1 MKVYVSDRRRCE
13 VIALPG
19 DLADVD
25 ERFGARGSGIGE
37 FERPRGLASDDVN
50 QLLVADA
57 GNHRIVSFDPVDF
70 VGSWQEYG
78 TFGSGVD
85 EFDTPTAVH
94 VDEKGVIWIADT
106 GNRRVVRVDSLSGS
120 GWAALGPLSGPTSAD
135 PDAIG
140 FLAPTSLAHD
150 AAGRIYVT
158 DVRAGRVVRIDE
170 IGGWGWSAIGP
181 FVGGVPLAAPV
192 GVCAIGDTVLVVDV
206 RRSALVEILDVGTG
220 VETFVEHGAAG
231 VLVMPSAMASESSN
245 VVYVTDP
252 RASVIVQF
260 VTEGAGGWS
269 PNTTLSSIVA
279 EGEPRRFDEPVGIAI
294 AHFA

>member
-13 VIALPG
+13 VIVLPG

-120 GWAALGPLSGPTSAD
+120 GWAALGPLPGPTSAD

-158 DVRAGRVVRIDE
+158 DGRAGRVVRIDE

-181 FVGGVPLAAPV
+181 FVGGATR
-192 GVCAIGDTVLVVDV
+192 CT
-206 RRSALVEILDVGTG
+206 RRSLRS
-220 VETFVEHGAAG
+220 ETRC
-231 VLVMPSAMASESSN
+231 SSSMS
-245 VVYVTDP
+245 DARRWSRSSM
-252 RASVIVQF
+252 RARVSRPLWNMELQ
-260 VTEGAGGWS
+260 G
-269 PNTTLSSIVA
+269 SS
-279 EGEPRRFDEPVGIAI
+279 
-294 AHFA
+294 